1 MKRAMLSLGAALA
14 LTLPWAFLGV
24 PTASAVPVTSWDYTA
39 SAAFTAFAPIPS
51 VVGTPPGDGTPPG
64 ATTRLQWGGDT
75 GFGQSALEIL
85 EPNPISGTV
94 LTGGPSVLDIT
105 IVHQNRPISGT
116 DLTTLASATITGSL
130 TLTPVLP
137 SPPFPGLPFSL
148 PPLPFSIAFQET
160 PNAEPCTAPSPLGN
174 PCNDIF
180 VLTSPGFP
188 LAFPFLFDGENYL
201 VTLTVAG
208 LGALPAATCFEATG
222 VLSPCFGLTT
232 PENADSPIE
241 VRLAIALVP
250 VPEPSTILLL
260 GSGLAALTLCAR
272 RKVSKKIKETA

>member
-39 SAAFTAFAPIPS
+39 SAGFTAFAPIPS

-94 LTGGPSVLDIT
+94 LTGGPSVFDIAIT
-105 IVHQNRPISGT
+105 HENNPITG
-116 DLTTLASATITGSL
+116 TTLTSATITGSL
-130 TLTPVLP
+130 TLTPLLP
-137 SPPFPGLPFSL
+137 PGPAVPL
-148 PPLPFSIAFQET
+148 PPLPFSIAFAET
-160 PNAEPCTAPSPLGN
+160 VNAACTFPSVSV
-174 PCNDIF
+174 CDDIF
-180 VLTSPGFP
+180 VLTSPAFPVTFP
-188 LAFPFLFDGENYL
+188 LFTGGEAYL
-201 VTLTVAG
+201 ITLTVG
-208 LGALPAATCFEATG
+208 TLGPLPALTCGAAG
-222 VLSPCFGLTT
+222 VPAGCVGLTT
-232 PENADSPIE
+232 PEGADSTVP
-241 VRLAIALVP
+241 VRLAITA

-272 RKVSKKIKETA
+272 KKVSKKVKETA